1 MLKTCTLLAAI
12 AGVLATL
19 AQFRTLIYYLGHGMS
34 LANVFAMPVGMNII
48 TQIFFFVMSTL
59 FFFALYFRQ
68 QK

>member
-1 MLKTCTLLAAI
+1 MLKICTLLAAI

-19 AQFRTLIYYLGHGMS
+19 AQFRTLIDYLGHGVS
-34 LANVFAMPVGMNII
+34 LANIFVDPRDVNII
-48 TQIFFFVMSTL
+48 TQILFFAMSTL